1 MKLNQLA
8 LISYAI
14 DGDSACFIL
23 QTDLATA
30 VALDGQA
37 LKVTTDAGDD
47 VAAMDGH
54 KVVAAVK
61 QDDGYIALHTARA
74 LDPQTAESIK
84 ALETNLA
91 VAQKAADAAKQDA
104 ATAQTAADKAQQT
117 ADEAMVSGGN
127 PEVATFATMQLV
139 NAAPTM
145 TDADILKVPSLV
157 PEWAVGVAYEAKQ
170 VIKYEGELYRIA
182 QKHTAQEQ
190 YKPGAGTESLYTHI
204 VQSGGYDVWQQP
216 TGAHDAYSKGTRVW
230 YPTADSTLYESLI
243 DANTYSPEAYPA
255 GWKRVTE

>member
-1 MKLNQLA
+1 MKLNQLT

-23 QTDLATA
+23 DTDLATA

-37 LKVTTDAGDD
+37 LKVTTDDGDD

-84 ALETNLA
+84 ALETNVA
-91 VAQKAADAAKQDA
+91 VAKTAADAAKRDA
-104 ATAQTAADKAQQT
+104 ATAQTAADKAQKT

-204 VQSGGYDVWQQP
+204 TQSGGYDVWQQP

-243 DANTYSPEAYPA
+243 DGNTWRPDEYPA
-255 GWKRVTE
+255 GWKKVEL

>member
-1 MKLNQLA
+1 MKLNQLM

-54 KVVAAVK
+54 RVVAAVK

-84 ALETNLA
+84 ALETNVA
-91 VAQKAADAAKQDA
+91 VAKKAADAAQDTADA
-104 ATAQTAADKAQQT
+104 AKQKATDTEGAAAKLGVIASQAISDGTDTQAAVAELGGLVADLTA
-117 ADEAMVSGGN
+117 
-127 PEVATFATMQLV
+127 
-139 NAAPTM
+139 
-145 TDADILKVPSLV
+145 
-157 PEWAVGVAYEAKQ
+157 
-170 VIKYEGELYRIA
+170 
-182 QKHTAQEQ
+182 
-190 YKPGAGTESLYTHI
+190 
-204 VQSGGYDVWQQP
+204 
-216 TGAHDAYSKGTRVW
+216 
-230 YPTADSTLYESLI
+230 
-243 DANTYSPEAYPA
+243 
-255 GWKRVTE
+255 RVTALEGAKA

>member
-1 MKLNQLA
+1 MKLNQLN

-30 VALDGQA
+30 VALDGQT

-84 ALETNLA
+84 ALEANLA
-91 VAQKAADAAKQDA
+91 VAKKAADAAQDTADA
-104 ATAQTAADKAQQT
+104 ANQKATTTEGAAAELGVIASQAVSDGTDTQAAVAELGGMVADLTA
-117 ADEAMVSGGN
+117 
-127 PEVATFATMQLV
+127 
-139 NAAPTM
+139 
-145 TDADILKVPSLV
+145 
-157 PEWAVGVAYEAKQ
+157 
-170 VIKYEGELYRIA
+170 
-182 QKHTAQEQ
+182 
-190 YKPGAGTESLYTHI
+190 
-204 VQSGGYDVWQQP
+204 
-216 TGAHDAYSKGTRVW
+216 
-230 YPTADSTLYESLI
+230 
-243 DANTYSPEAYPA
+243 
-255 GWKRVTE
+255 RVTALEGAKA

>member
-1 MKLNQLA
+1 MKLNQLT

-23 QTDLATA
+23 DTDLATA

-54 KVVAAVK
+54 RVVAAVK

-84 ALETNLA
+84 ALETNVG

-104 ATAQTAADKAQQT
+104 
-117 ADEAMVSGGN
+117 
-127 PEVATFATMQLV
+127 
-139 NAAPTM
+139 
-145 TDADILKVPSLV
+145 
-157 PEWAVGVAYEAKQ
+157 
-170 VIKYEGELYRIA
+170 
-182 QKHTAQEQ
+182 
-190 YKPGAGTESLYTHI
+190 
-204 VQSGGYDVWQQP
+204 QP
-216 TGAHDAYSKGTRVW
+216 TRRRRPPTRPW
-230 YPTADSTLYESLI
+230 SAAAIPRSRHSPRCSWSTQ
-243 DANTYSPEAYPA
+243 PPP
-255 GWKRVTE
+255 

>member
-1 MKLNQLA
+1 MKLNQLT

-23 QTDLATA
+23 DTDLATA

-54 KVVAAVK
+54 RVVAAVK

-84 ALETNLA
+84 ALETNVG

-104 ATAQTAADKAQQT
+104 ATAQTAADKAQKT

-182 QKHTAQEQ
+182 QEHTAQEQ
-190 YKPGAGTESLYTHI
+190 YKPGTGTESLYAHI
-204 VQSGGYDVWQQP
+204 TQSSGYDVWQQP
-216 TGAHDAYSKGTRVW
+216 SGAHDAYQKGTRVW
-230 YPTADSTLYESLI
+230 YPTANSALFESLI
-243 DANTYSPEAYPA
+243 DGNTWSPDEYPQ
-255 GWKRVTE
+255 GWRKVA